1 MIINT
6 GLRTDIP
13 GFFSKWF
20 YNRIEEEQA
29 YVRNPYYKSQVF
41 HYQLK
46 PELVDCIIFCTKN
59 PKPILSNLDK
69 ISDFNQFW
77 FVTITPYKKEI
88 EPNVPSVNK
97 VIKSFKELSSQTGK
111 ESVSLRYD
119 PILINDKYT
128 LDYHIDAFEKITSSL
143 SDHTSEIIISF
154 IDLYEKTKRN
164 FPQAREVSKEERLI
178 IGEEFANIAR
188 ENNLILKTCIEG
200 NELDKFGID
209 SSGCMTK
216 EVIERSIHNKLDVRV
231 KKSRN
236 RPCDCLL
243 NNDIGEY
250 NTCNHGCLYCYA
262 NSNKQ
267 LVKRNFKRHDP
278 DSPILTGNIRK
289 EDEIKE
295 IKQKSYIIHE
305 KTVQTKLF

>member
-20 YNRIEEEQA
+20 YNRIEEEYV

-41 HYQLK
+41 HYKLN

-59 PKPILSNLDK
+59 PKPMLSNLDK
-69 ISDFNQFW
+69 ISEFNQLW

-128 LDYHIDAFEKITSSL
+128 LDYHIGAFEKIASSL

-178 IGEEFANIAR
+178 IGKEFSNIAR
-188 ENNLILKTCIEG
+188 ENNLILKTCVEG
-200 NELDKFGID
+200 KELDKFGID
-209 SSGCMTK
+209 SLGCMTK
-216 EVIERSIHNKLDVRV
+216 EVIERAIHNKLDVRV

-278 DSPILTGNIRK
+278 DSPILIGNIRE

-295 IKQKSYIIHE
+295 INQESFLIHE
-305 KTVQTKLF
+305 DTVQTKLF